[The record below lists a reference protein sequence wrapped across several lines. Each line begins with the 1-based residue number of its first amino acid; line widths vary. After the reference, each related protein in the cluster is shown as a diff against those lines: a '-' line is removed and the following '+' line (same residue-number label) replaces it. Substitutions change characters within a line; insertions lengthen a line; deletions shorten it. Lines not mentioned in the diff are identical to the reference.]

1 MLLAC
6 PAAVI
11 DTWERLNPAH
21 SNTVEIDRIRFARK
35 AGECDVLD
43 IARFDVAG
51 EERAFVEGPSGRE
64 STLVNLSAWRRFRGK
79 GWYVFSGSG
88 SRRCIPG
95 KMSYRLRLPEEERPC
110 SRVPM
115 LR

>member
-6 PAAVI
+6 PAAVM
-11 DTWERLNPAH
+11 DAWEGLNPAH

-43 IARFDVAG
+43 IARFDVAW

-64 STLVNLSAWRRFRGK
+64 STLLNLLGGVAFPREGMVRILGAGISEMH
-79 GWYVFSGSG
+79 
-88 SRRCIPG
+88 PG
-95 KMSYRLRLPEEERPC
+95 
-110 SRVPM
+110 
-115 LR
+115 